1 MNIESIGP
9 RDNPP
14 ISDFVRV
21 VADGSDY
28 QIAFVRESDG
38 EFEVGEEFVAVG
50 DDAANEYAEKHYG
63 GKQWYVLDRDGSNIN
78 G

>member
-1 MNIESIGP
+1 MNAFGEK
-9 RDNPP
+9 DNPP

-21 VADGSDY
+21 VVDGSDY

-38 EFEVGEEFVAVG
+38 EFEVVAEFVAVD

-63 GKQWYVLDRDGSNIN
+63 GKPWYVLDRDGSNIN